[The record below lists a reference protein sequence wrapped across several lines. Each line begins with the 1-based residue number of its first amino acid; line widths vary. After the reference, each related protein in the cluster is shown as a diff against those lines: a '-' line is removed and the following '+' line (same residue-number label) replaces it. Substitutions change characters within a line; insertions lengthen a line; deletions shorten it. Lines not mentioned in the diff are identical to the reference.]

1 MHSSVRWQKVSEP
14 RDDRLRQACRTDLAA
29 SAAPMFTGFGV
40 VPIGAAARLLASRW
54 AQLDTAAGPPW
65 RTGGRASNTVVWL
78 GVIERWAPVEG
89 ERVRFTARPLSN
101 SEIEVARSAAIS
113 VAASAPS
120 WALWRQ
126 GQGNPVRVGPHLGI
140 GSDDAPT
147 GGDKQTIHL
156 GVFKIVY
163 DPNSGELRV
172 FAPAGAQVL
181 ISAQP

>member
-1 MHSSVRWQKVSEP
+1 MIAVNVRRSF
-14 RDDRLRQACRTDLAA
+14 RDDESTSRQVDAVQGDWAGLSARTCDSHIGECLL
-29 SAAPMFTGFGV
+29 GV
-40 VPIGAAARLLASRW
+40 QR
-54 AQLDTAAGPPW
+54 
-65 RTGGRASNTVVWL
+65 NHVVWL

-89 ERVRFTARPLSN
+89 ERVRFTTRPLSS

-113 VAASAPS
+113 VGASAPS

-147 GGDKQTIHL
+147 AGDRQTIHL
-156 GVFKIVY
+156 GVFKIVH
-163 DPNSGELRV
+163 DPNCGELRV

-181 ISAQP
+181 ITAQP